1 MAREFKKILKC
12 DIETGKVLKV
22 YTSRKE
28 LEDDG
33 YSHNTIK
40 VELCKQGG
48 QALYRGFKWENH
60 ESMDCEECGVEC
72 FNKQCKLNINNYCI
86 TDKKEDKAME
96 EIQEKEIVVPEK
108 QLKQSKKSEGSEK
121 KESKLK
127 IIDKTVTL
135 KGEYETYVV
144 TATGVTIQ
152 DGNTPTFCNESDI
165 EDYRKNMISM
175 INNKADEMLQALSYR

>member
-12 DIETGKVLKV
+12 DVETGKVLKV

-28 LEDDG
+28 LEEDD

-48 QALYRGFKWENH
+48 QALYKGFKWEKH

-86 TDKKEDKAME
+86 TDKKEDKTME
-96 EIQEKEIVVPEK
+96 EIQEKEMVVPEK
-108 QLKQSKKSEGSEK
+108 QLKQSEKTEDSEK

-127 IIDKTVTL
+127 VLNKVVTL
-135 KGEYETYVV
+135 EGEYGTYVV
-144 TATGVTIQ
+144 TATGVTVQGCDI
-152 DGNTPTFCNESDI
+152 PTFNNASDVEKYRES
-165 EDYRKNMISM
+165 MISM